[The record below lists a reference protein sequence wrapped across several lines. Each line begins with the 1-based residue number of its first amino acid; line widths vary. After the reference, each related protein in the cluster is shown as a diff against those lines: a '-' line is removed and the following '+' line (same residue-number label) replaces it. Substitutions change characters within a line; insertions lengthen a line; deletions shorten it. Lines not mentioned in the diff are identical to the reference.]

1 MVVVIDRKNEPKV
14 NSLIA
19 KLFFWVD
26 LEHYKLS
33 FTLFMLGSGQL
44 GLWWVPGGVVGVN
57 IY

>member
-1 MVVVIDRKNEPKV
+1 MNDRKNEPKV

-19 KLFFWVD
+19 KLFFGVD

-44 GLWWVPGGVVGVN
+44 SLWWVPGGVVGVN